1 VEDDADRDLVLARLV
16 EMLDSMGESKVTLIG
31 DVMLDRFHHGYA
43 NNLDSTAPVPVL
55 KIMRTEETPGAAA
68 HIAMG
73 LRSLGMQVS
82 LHCCVGDDREGR
94 TIIAKLS
101 EHGISNDG
109 IQSVPERNTLTKI
122 RFYGSR
128 ESLLDESQILL
139 QADRGPR
146 EQLSDDVRNSIAKGA
161 IDEIIDSSAVVLSD
175 YDKGV
180 LDTQTSL
187 QLISAAK
194 KAGLPVIA
202 DPKLTGLD
210 RSEGADVVLFE
221 NRGLNL
227 LSRRQGTIDQ
237 ASAAAALISQYNWGA
252 LVVLRGTEGVSLY
265 RDDEDPLHIPCLSPS
280 AVQQI
285 GLHDAAATALAAAL
299 GNGLSIIDATTL
311 AAAACDCILAAEASR
326 EFVDRET
333 LRLWIDELSWQLR
346 ISDR

>member
-1 VEDDADRDLVLARLV
+1 MNEGTDRASVLARLSD
-16 EMLDSMGESKVTLIG
+16 MLDSMGESKVTLIG

-94 TIIAKLS
+94 TIETKLS
-101 EHGISNDG
+101 EHGISTNG
-109 IQSVPERNTLTKI
+109 IHTVPDRNTLTKI

-128 ESLLDESQILL
+128 ESLLEESQILL

-146 EQLSDDVRNSIAKGA
+146 DSLSDEFRQTIAQGA
-161 IDEIIDSSAVVLSD
+161 MSEIIDSSAVVLSD

-180 LDTQTSL
+180 LDTETSL
-187 QLISAAK
+187 MIISAAK
-194 KAGLPVIA
+194 QAGLPVIA

-210 RSEGADVVLFE
+210 RSSGADVALFE

-227 LSRRQGTIDQ
+227 LARRQGAADQ
-237 ASAAAALISQYNWGA
+237 TKAADDLITQYGWQAL
-252 LVVLRGTEGVSLY
+252 LVLRGTEGVTLY
-265 RDDEDPLHIPCLSPS
+265 QADESPFHIPCMSPS

-299 GNGLSIIDATTL
+299 GNGLTMIDAATL

-326 EFVDRET
+326 EFVDKET

>member
-1 VEDDADRDLVLARLV
+1 MDEGTDRASVLARLSD
-16 EMLDSMGESKVTLIG
+16 MLDSMGESKVTLIG
-31 DVMLDRFHHGYA
+31 DVMLDRFHQGYA

-94 TIIAKLS
+94 TIETKLS
-101 EHGISNDG
+101 EHGISTNG
-109 IQSVPERNTLTKI
+109 IHTVPDRNTLTKI

-128 ESLLDESQILL
+128 ESLLEESQILL

-146 EQLSDDVRNSIAKGA
+146 DLLSDEFRQTIAQGA
-161 IDEIIDSSAVVLSD
+161 MSEIIDSSAVVLSD

-180 LDTQTSL
+180 LDTETSL
-187 QLISAAK
+187 MIISAAK
-194 KAGLPVIA
+194 QAGLPVIA

-210 RSEGADVVLFE
+210 RSAGADVALFE

-227 LSRRQGTIDQ
+227 LARRQGVADQ
-237 ASAAAALISQYNWGA
+237 AKAADDLISQYGWQA
-252 LVVLRGTEGVSLY
+252 LLVLRGTDGVTLY
-265 RDDEDPLHIPCLSPS
+265 QADESPFHIPCMSPS

-299 GNGLSIIDATTL
+299 GNGLTMIDAATL

-326 EFVDRET
+326 EFVDKET

>member
-1 VEDDADRDLVLARLV
+1 MGDDVDRASVLARLG

-94 TIIAKLS
+94 TIVSKLS
-101 EHGISNDG
+101 EHGIQTEGVHPVQD
-109 IQSVPERNTLTKI
+109 RNTLTKI

-128 ESLLDESQILL
+128 ESLLEESQILL

-146 EQLSDDVRNSIAKGA
+146 DLLSDDIRKTVTEGAKS
-161 IDEIIDSSAVVLSD
+161 EIIDSCAVVLSD

-180 LDTQTSL
+180 LDAETSL
-187 QLISAAK
+187 MLISSAK
-194 KAGLPVIA
+194 QAGLPVIA

-210 RSEGADVVLFE
+210 RSFGADVALFE
-221 NRGLNL
+221 NRGLEL
-227 LSRRQGTIDQ
+227 LSRRQGTSDQ
-237 ASAAAALISQYNWGA
+237 SEAAASLISQYEWGS
-252 LVVLRGTEGVSLY
+252 LLVLRGTEGVTLY
-265 RDDEDPLHIPCLSPS
+265 REGEEPFHVPCKSPS

-299 GNGLSIIDATTL
+299 GNGLSMIEAATL

-326 EFVDRET
+326 EFVDKQT
-333 LRLWIDELSWQLR
+333 LRLWIEELSWQLR

>member
-1 VEDDADRDLVLARLV
+1 MDEGTDRASVLARLSD
-16 EMLDSMGESKVTLIG
+16 MLDSMGESKVTLIG

-94 TIIAKLS
+94 TIETKLS
-101 EHGISNDG
+101 EHGISTNG
-109 IQSVPERNTLTKI
+109 IHTVPDRNTLTKI

-128 ESLLDESQILL
+128 ESLLEESQILL

-146 EQLSDDVRNSIAKGA
+146 DLLSDEFRQTIAQGA
-161 IDEIIDSSAVVLSD
+161 MSEIIDSSAVVLSD

-180 LDTQTSL
+180 LDTETSL
-187 QLISAAK
+187 MIISAAK
-194 KAGLPVIA
+194 QAGLPVIA

-210 RSEGADVVLFE
+210 RSAGADVALFE

-227 LSRRQGTIDQ
+227 LARRQGAADQ
-237 ASAAAALISQYNWGA
+237 TKAADDLITQYGWQAL
-252 LVVLRGTEGVSLY
+252 LVLRGTEGVTLY
-265 RDDEDPLHIPCLSPS
+265 QADESPFHIPCMSPS

-299 GNGLSIIDATTL
+299 GNGLTMIDAATL

-326 EFVDRET
+326 EFVDKET

>member
-94 TIIAKLS
+94 TIITKLS

-146 EQLSDDVRNSIAKGA
+146 EQLSEDVRNSIVKGA

-194 KAGLPVIA
+194 KVGLPVIA

>member
-1 VEDDADRDLVLARLV
+1 MEGDKERESVLSRLG
-16 EMLDSMGESKVTLIG
+16 EMLDSMGESKITLIG

-82 LHCCVGDDREGR
+82 LHCCVGDDREGE
-94 TIIAKLS
+94 TIVSKLN
-101 EHGISNDG
+101 EHGISTNS
-109 IQSVPERNTLTKI
+109 IYSVANRNTLTKI

-146 EQLSDDVRNSIAKGA
+146 DLLSDDVRESIANGA
-161 IDEIIDSSAVVLSD
+161 IAEISDSSAVVLSD

-180 LDTQTSL
+180 LDIHTSL
-187 QLISAAK
+187 KLISSAK

-227 LSRRQGTIDQ
+227 LSRRQGTTDQ
-237 ASAAAALISQYNWGA
+237 ARAAATLISQYNWGA

-265 RDDEDPLHIPCLSPS
+265 RDGEDPFHIPCLSPS

-299 GNGLSIIDATTL
+299 GNGMSIIEATTL

-333 LRLWIDELSWQLR
+333 LRLWIDELYWQLR

>member
-1 VEDDADRDLVLARLV
+1 MNEGTDRASVLARLSD
-16 EMLDSMGESKVTLIG
+16 MLDSMGESKVTLIG

-94 TIIAKLS
+94 TIETKLS
-101 EHGISNDG
+101 EHGISTNG
-109 IQSVPERNTLTKI
+109 IHTVPDRNTLTKI

-128 ESLLDESQILL
+128 ESLLEESQILL

-146 EQLSDDVRNSIAKGA
+146 DLLSDEFRQTIAQGA
-161 IDEIIDSSAVVLSD
+161 MSEIIDSSAVVLSD

-180 LDTQTSL
+180 LDTETSL
-187 QLISAAK
+187 MIISAAK
-194 KAGLPVIA
+194 QAGLPVIA

-210 RSEGADVVLFE
+210 RSAGADVALFE

-227 LSRRQGTIDQ
+227 LARRQGAADQ
-237 ASAAAALISQYNWGA
+237 TKAADDLITQYGWQAL
-252 LVVLRGTEGVSLY
+252 LVLRGTEGVTLY
-265 RDDEDPLHIPCLSPS
+265 QADESPFHIPCMSPS

-299 GNGLSIIDATTL
+299 GNGLTMIDAATL

-326 EFVDRET
+326 EFVDKET

>member
-1 VEDDADRDLVLARLV
+1 MEDDADRASVLARLV

-146 EQLSDDVRNSIAKGA
+146 EQLSEDVRNSIVKGA

-194 KAGLPVIA
+194 KVGLPVIA

>member
-1 VEDDADRDLVLARLV
+1 
-16 EMLDSMGESKVTLIG
+16 MGESKVTLIG

-94 TIIAKLS
+94 TIETKLS
-101 EHGISNDG
+101 EHGISTNG
-109 IQSVPERNTLTKI
+109 IHTVPDRNTLTKI

-128 ESLLDESQILL
+128 ESLLEESQILL

-146 EQLSDDVRNSIAKGA
+146 DSLSDEFRQTIAQGA
-161 IDEIIDSSAVVLSD
+161 MSEIIDSSAVVLSD

-180 LDTQTSL
+180 LDTETSL
-187 QLISAAK
+187 MIISAAK
-194 KAGLPVIA
+194 QSGLPVIA

-210 RSEGADVVLFE
+210 RSTGADVALFE

-227 LSRRQGTIDQ
+227 LARRQGAADQ
-237 ASAAAALISQYNWGA
+237 TKAADDLITQYGWQAL
-252 LVVLRGTEGVSLY
+252 LVLRGTEGVTLY
-265 RDDEDPLHIPCLSPS
+265 QADESPFHIPCMSPS

-299 GNGLSIIDATTL
+299 GNGLTMIDAATL

-326 EFVDRET
+326 EFVDKET

>member
-1 VEDDADRDLVLARLV
+1 MDEGTDRASVLARLSD
-16 EMLDSMGESKVTLIG
+16 MLDSMGESKVTLIG

-94 TIIAKLS
+94 TIETKLS
-101 EHGISNDG
+101 EHGISTNG
-109 IQSVPERNTLTKI
+109 IHTVPDRNTLTKI

-128 ESLLDESQILL
+128 ESLLEESQILL

-146 EQLSDDVRNSIAKGA
+146 DSLSDEFRQTIAQGA
-161 IDEIIDSSAVVLSD
+161 MSEIIDSSAVVLSD

-180 LDTQTSL
+180 LDTETSL
-187 QLISAAK
+187 MIISAAK
-194 KAGLPVIA
+194 QAGLPVIA
-202 DPKLTGLD
+202 DPKLTGLE
-210 RSEGADVVLFE
+210 RSAGADVALFE

-227 LSRRQGTIDQ
+227 FARRQGAADQ
-237 ASAAAALISQYNWGA
+237 TKAADDLITQYGWQAL
-252 LVVLRGTEGVSLY
+252 LVLRGTEGVTLY
-265 RDDEDPLHIPCLSPS
+265 QADESPFHIPCMSPS

-299 GNGLSIIDATTL
+299 GNGLTMIDAATL

-326 EFVDRET
+326 EFVDKET

>member
-1 VEDDADRDLVLARLV
+1 MNEGTDRASVLARLSD
-16 EMLDSMGESKVTLIG
+16 MLDSMGESKVTLIG

-94 TIIAKLS
+94 TIETKLS
-101 EHGISNDG
+101 EHGISTNG
-109 IQSVPERNTLTKI
+109 IHTVPDRNTLTKI

-128 ESLLDESQILL
+128 ESLLEESQILL

-146 EQLSDDVRNSIAKGA
+146 DSLSDEFRQTIAQGA
-161 IDEIIDSSAVVLSD
+161 MSEIIDSSAVVLSD

-180 LDTQTSL
+180 LDTETSL
-187 QLISAAK
+187 MIISAAK
-194 KAGLPVIA
+194 QAGLPVIA

-210 RSEGADVVLFE
+210 RSSGADVALFE

-227 LSRRQGTIDQ
+227 LARRQGAADQ
-237 ASAAAALISQYNWGA
+237 AKAADDLISQYGWQA
-252 LVVLRGTEGVSLY
+252 LLVLRGTDGVTLY
-265 RDDEDPLHIPCLSPS
+265 QADESPFHIPCMSPS

-285 GLHDAAATALAAAL
+285 GLHDAAATALASAL
-299 GNGLSIIDATTL
+299 GNGLTMIDAATL

-326 EFVDRET
+326 EFVDKET

>member
-1 VEDDADRDLVLARLV
+1 MEDGEDRASVLARLC

-55 KIMRTEETPGAAA
+55 KIMSTEETPGAAA

-73 LRSLGMQVS
+73 LKSLGIQVS

-94 TIIAKLS
+94 TIVKKLS
-101 EHGISNDG
+101 DHGISTDS
-109 IQSVPERNTLTKI
+109 IQSVSERNTLTKI

-146 EQLSDDVRNSIAKGA
+146 DPLPEDVRKSIYEGA
-161 IDEIIDSSAVVLSD
+161 IAEISDSSAIVLSD

-194 KAGLPVIA
+194 QAGLPVIT

-210 RSEGADVVLFE
+210 RSEGSDVVIFE
-221 NRGLNL
+221 NRGLDL
-227 LSRRQGTIDQ
+227 LSRRHGTSSQ
-237 ASAAAALISQYNWGA
+237 ASAAATLISQYNWGA
-252 LVVLRGTEGVSLY
+252 LVVLRGTEGVTMY
-265 RDDEDPLHIPCLSPS
+265 RDGEEPFHIPCLSPS

-299 GNGLSIIDATTL
+299 GNGLSITDATTL
-311 AAAACDCILAAEASR
+311 AAAACDCILAAKASR

-333 LRLWIDELSWQLR
+333 LRLWIDELSWQMR

>member
-1 VEDDADRDLVLARLV
+1 MNEGTDRASVLARLSD
-16 EMLDSMGESKVTLIG
+16 MLDSMGESKVTLIG

-94 TIIAKLS
+94 TIETKLS
-101 EHGISNDG
+101 EHGISTNG
-109 IQSVPERNTLTKI
+109 IHTVPDRNTLTKI

-128 ESLLDESQILL
+128 ESLLEESQILL

-146 EQLSDDVRNSIAKGA
+146 DSLSDEFRQTIAQGA
-161 IDEIIDSSAVVLSD
+161 MSEIIDSSAVVLSD

-180 LDTQTSL
+180 LDTETSL
-187 QLISAAK
+187 MIISAAK
-194 KAGLPVIA
+194 QSGLPVIA

-210 RSEGADVVLFE
+210 RSSGADVALFE

-227 LSRRQGTIDQ
+227 LARRQGAADQ
-237 ASAAAALISQYNWGA
+237 TKAADDLITQYGWQAL
-252 LVVLRGTEGVSLY
+252 LVLRGTEGVTLY
-265 RDDEDPLHIPCLSPS
+265 QADESPFHIPCMSPS

-299 GNGLSIIDATTL
+299 GNGLTMIDAATL

-326 EFVDRET
+326 EFVDKET

>member
-1 VEDDADRDLVLARLV
+1 MNEGTDRASVLARLSD
-16 EMLDSMGESKVTLIG
+16 MLDSMGESKVTLIG

-94 TIIAKLS
+94 TIETKLS
-101 EHGISNDG
+101 EHGISTNG
-109 IQSVPERNTLTKI
+109 IHTVPDRNTLTKI

-128 ESLLDESQILL
+128 ESLLEESQILL

-146 EQLSDDVRNSIAKGA
+146 DSLSDEFRQTIAQGA
-161 IDEIIDSSAVVLSD
+161 MSEIIDSSAVVLSD

-180 LDTQTSL
+180 LDTETSL
-187 QLISAAK
+187 MIISAAK
-194 KAGLPVIA
+194 QAGLPVIA

-210 RSEGADVVLFE
+210 RSAGADVALFE

-227 LSRRQGTIDQ
+227 LARRQGAADQ
-237 ASAAAALISQYNWGA
+237 TKAADDLITQYGWQAL
-252 LVVLRGTEGVSLY
+252 LVLRGTEGVTLY
-265 RDDEDPLHIPCLSPS
+265 QADESPFHIPCMSPS

-299 GNGLSIIDATTL
+299 GNGLTMIDAATL

-326 EFVDRET
+326 EFVDKET

>member
-1 VEDDADRDLVLARLV
+1 
-16 EMLDSMGESKVTLIG
+16 
-31 DVMLDRFHHGYA
+31 
-43 NNLDSTAPVPVL
+43 
-55 KIMRTEETPGAAA
+55 
-68 HIAMG
+68 
-73 LRSLGMQVS
+73 
-82 LHCCVGDDREGR
+82 
-94 TIIAKLS
+94 
-101 EHGISNDG
+101 
-109 IQSVPERNTLTKI
+109 
-122 RFYGSR
+122 
-128 ESLLDESQILL
+128 
-139 QADRGPR
+139 
-146 EQLSDDVRNSIAKGA
+146 
-161 IDEIIDSSAVVLSD
+161 
-175 YDKGV
+175 
-180 LDTQTSL
+180 
-187 QLISAAK
+187 LISAAK
-194 KAGLPVIA
+194 KVGLPVIA

-221 NRGLNL
+221 NRGLDL
-227 LSRRQGTIDQ
+227 LSRRQGTTDQ

>member
-1 VEDDADRDLVLARLV
+1 MDDDIDRASVLSRLSD
-16 EMLDSMGESKVTLIG
+16 MLDSMGESKVTLIG

-68 HIAMG
+68 HIALG

-94 TIIAKLS
+94 TIVTKLS
-101 EHGISNDG
+101 EHGISSDG
-109 IQSVPERNTLTKI
+109 IQTVPERSTLTKI

-128 ESLLDESQILL
+128 ESLLEESQILL

-146 EQLSDDVRNSIAKGA
+146 DMISDDIRQTVAQGAMSQISNSC
-161 IDEIIDSSAVVLSD
+161 AVVLSD

-180 LDTQTSL
+180 LDTDTSL
-187 QLISAAK
+187 MLIAAAK
-194 KAGLPVIA
+194 RAALPVIA

-210 RSEGADVVLFE
+210 RSAGADIALFE

-227 LSRRQGTIDQ
+227 LARRQGITDQ
-237 ASAAAALISQYNWGA
+237 AKAAEDLISRYGWQA
-252 LVVLRGTEGVSLY
+252 LLVLRGTEGVTLY
-265 RDDEDPLHIPCLSPS
+265 RANEEPLHIPCMSPS

-299 GNGLSIIDATTL
+299 GNGLTMIDAATL

-326 EFVDRET
+326 EFVDKET

>member
-1 VEDDADRDLVLARLV
+1 
-16 EMLDSMGESKVTLIG
+16 
-31 DVMLDRFHHGYA
+31 
-43 NNLDSTAPVPVL
+43 
-55 KIMRTEETPGAAA
+55 MRTEETPGAAA

-94 TIIAKLS
+94 TIETKLS
-101 EHGISNDG
+101 EHGISTNG
-109 IQSVPERNTLTKI
+109 IHTVPDRNTLTKI

-128 ESLLDESQILL
+128 ESLLEESQILL

-146 EQLSDDVRNSIAKGA
+146 DLLSDEFRQTIAQGA
-161 IDEIIDSSAVVLSD
+161 MSEIIDSSAVVLSD

-180 LDTQTSL
+180 LDTETSL
-187 QLISAAK
+187 MIISAAK
-194 KAGLPVIA
+194 QAGLPVIA

-210 RSEGADVVLFE
+210 RSAGADVALFE

-227 LSRRQGTIDQ
+227 LARRQGAADQ
-237 ASAAAALISQYNWGA
+237 AKAADDLISQYGWQA
-252 LVVLRGTEGVSLY
+252 LLVLRGTDGVTLY
-265 RDDEDPLHIPCLSPS
+265 QADESPFHIPCMSPS

-299 GNGLSIIDATTL
+299 GNGLTMIDAATL

-326 EFVDRET
+326 EFVDKET

>member
-1 VEDDADRDLVLARLV
+1 MNEGTDRASVLARLSD
-16 EMLDSMGESKVTLIG
+16 MLDSMGESKVTLIG

-94 TIIAKLS
+94 TIETKLS
-101 EHGISNDG
+101 EHGISTNG
-109 IQSVPERNTLTKI
+109 IHTVPDRNTLTKI

-128 ESLLDESQILL
+128 ESLLEESQILL

-146 EQLSDDVRNSIAKGA
+146 DLLSDEFRQTIAQGA
-161 IDEIIDSSAVVLSD
+161 MSEIIDSSAVVLSD

-180 LDTQTSL
+180 LDTETSL
-187 QLISAAK
+187 MIISAAK
-194 KAGLPVIA
+194 QSGLPVIA

-210 RSEGADVVLFE
+210 RSTGADVALFE

-227 LSRRQGTIDQ
+227 LARRQGAADQ
-237 ASAAAALISQYNWGA
+237 AKAADELISQYGWQA
-252 LVVLRGTEGVSLY
+252 LLVLRGTEGVTLY
-265 RDDEDPLHIPCLSPS
+265 QADESPFHIPCMSPS

-299 GNGLSIIDATTL
+299 GNGLTMIDAATL

-326 EFVDRET
+326 EFVDKET

>member
-1 VEDDADRDLVLARLV
+1 
-16 EMLDSMGESKVTLIG
+16 MGESKVTLIG

-94 TIIAKLS
+94 TIETKLS
-101 EHGISNDG
+101 EHGTSTNG
-109 IQSVPERNTLTKI
+109 IHTVPDRNTLTKI

-128 ESLLDESQILL
+128 ESLLEESQILL

-146 EQLSDDVRNSIAKGA
+146 DSLSDEFRQTIAQGA
-161 IDEIIDSSAVVLSD
+161 MSEIIDSSAVVLSD

-180 LDTQTSL
+180 LDTETSL
-187 QLISAAK
+187 MIISAAK
-194 KAGLPVIA
+194 QAGLPVIA

-210 RSEGADVVLFE
+210 RSSGADVALFE

-227 LSRRQGTIDQ
+227 LARRQGAADQ
-237 ASAAAALISQYNWGA
+237 TKAADDLITQYGWQAL
-252 LVVLRGTEGVSLY
+252 LVLRGTEGVTLY
-265 RDDEDPLHIPCLSPS
+265 QADESPFHIPCMSPS

-299 GNGLSIIDATTL
+299 GNGLTMIDAATL

-326 EFVDRET
+326 EFVDKET

>member
-1 VEDDADRDLVLARLV
+1 MEDDADRELVLARLV

-194 KAGLPVIA
+194 KAGPVSY
-202 DPKLTGLD
+202 TH
-210 RSEGADVVLFE
+210 
-221 NRGLNL
+221 
-227 LSRRQGTIDQ
+227 
-237 ASAAAALISQYNWGA
+237 
-252 LVVLRGTEGVSLY
+252 LRA
-265 RDDEDPLHIPCLSPS
+265 H
-280 AVQQI
+280 
-285 GLHDAAATALAAAL
+285 
-299 GNGLSIIDATTL
+299 
-311 AAAACDCILAAEASR
+311 
-326 EFVDRET
+326 ET
-333 LRLWIDELSWQLR
+333 
-346 ISDR
+346 

>member
-1 VEDDADRDLVLARLV
+1 MGDDVDRASVLARLG

-94 TIIAKLS
+94 TIVSKLS
-101 EHGISNDG
+101 EHGIQTEGVHPVQD
-109 IQSVPERNTLTKI
+109 RNTLTKI

-128 ESLLDESQILL
+128 ESLLEESQILL

-146 EQLSDDVRNSIAKGA
+146 DLLSDDIRKTVTEGAKS
-161 IDEIIDSSAVVLSD
+161 EIIDSCAVVLSD

-180 LDTQTSL
+180 LDAETSL
-187 QLISAAK
+187 MLISSAK
-194 KAGLPVIA
+194 QAGLPVIA

-210 RSEGADVVLFE
+210 RSFGADVALFE
-221 NRGLNL
+221 NRGLEL
-227 LSRRQGTIDQ
+227 LSRRQGTSDQ
-237 ASAAAALISQYNWGA
+237 SEAAASLISQYEWGS
-252 LVVLRGTEGVSLY
+252 LLVLRGTEGVTLY
-265 RDDEDPLHIPCLSPS
+265 REGEEPCHVPCKSPS

-299 GNGLSIIDATTL
+299 GNGLSMIEAATL

-326 EFVDRET
+326 EFVDKQT
-333 LRLWIDELSWQLR
+333 LRLWIEELSWQLR

>member
-1 VEDDADRDLVLARLV
+1 MEEGEDRAAVLARLC

-55 KIMRTEETPGAAA
+55 KIMSTEETPGAAA

-73 LRSLGMQVS
+73 LKSLGIQVS
-82 LHCCVGDDREGR
+82 LHCCVGDDNEGR
-94 TIIAKLS
+94 TILKKLS
-101 EHGISNDG
+101 EHGISTDS
-109 IQSVPERNTLTKI
+109 IQSVSDRNTLTKI

-146 EQLSDDVRNSIAKGA
+146 EPLSEDVRKAIAEGA
-161 IDEIIDSSAVVLSD
+161 IAEISDSSAIVLSD

-187 QLISAAK
+187 HLISAAK

-227 LSRRQGTIDQ
+227 LSRRQGASSQ
-237 ASAAAALISQYNWGA
+237 ASAAATLISQYNWGA
-252 LVVLRGTEGVSLY
+252 LVVLRLSLI
-265 RDDEDPLHIPCLSPS
+265 HI
-280 AVQQI
+280 
-285 GLHDAAATALAAAL
+285 
-299 GNGLSIIDATTL
+299 
-311 AAAACDCILAAEASR
+311 
-326 EFVDRET
+326 
-333 LRLWIDELSWQLR
+333 
-346 ISDR
+346 